1 MMVRFLKQPLLKS
14 MGKSLAFACKDGV
27 LYVFTVD
34 QNHQDILAYVKAI
47 HLSSNEV
54 VYEGQFVNTSDS
66 FISFNWLDVYYEG
79 PL

>member
-1 MMVRFLKQPLLKS
+1 M
-14 MGKSLAFACKDGV
+14 
-27 LYVFTVD
+27 FTVD